1 MRPAVKTQA
10 HLAKSRRSSFF
21 AESGYSKYRRIVMSR
36 FRNILGNRNFS
47 LLWLGQIISQF
58 GDRLDQMALIALIY
72 HFAPG
77 STVQM
82 AKLMSFTIIPVFLIG
97 PIAGVY
103 VDRWDR
109 RRTMVVCDILRG
121 ILILLIPFYFIRL
134 NSLLPIYI
142 IVFLVFS
149 IGRFYVP
156 AKMSIIPDLVKSDDL
171 LLANSLVNTTGMVAA
186 MFGLGLGGIL
196 VGMVGA
202 EGGFL
207 IDGASFL
214 VSGIMIFFLSTKAIR
229 DLKKE
234 RLIDVGKEIA
244 EVISKSAIVEM
255 KEAIN
260 FLKSQKQIRSCF
272 GILFLLWAALGSV
285 YVVSIVFVQK
295 AFSSVTKEIGLLV
308 VALGLGLFI
317 GTLAYG
323 RLAQKSSG
331 FKTIFA
337 CILLSGLVLS
347 SFVLAVLN
355 IPNLLLALILAFI
368 LGLVVSPVM
377 AISNTMVQQFTDNS
391 MRGKVFSS
399 LEIVMHLAF
408 LLAMLISASLA
419 DRIGSVKILLTV
431 SALLFLIGL
440 IGLLGRN
447 DKITGTQVSY

>member
-1 MRPAVKTQA
+1 
-10 HLAKSRRSSFF
+10 
-21 AESGYSKYRRIVMSR
+21 
-36 FRNILGNRNFS
+36 
-47 LLWLGQIISQF
+47 
-58 GDRLDQMALIALIY
+58 MALIALIY

-355 IPNLLLALILAFI
+355 IPNLLLALILVFI

-447 DKITGTQVSY
+447 DKITGTQGSY

>member
-1 MRPAVKTQA
+1 
-10 HLAKSRRSSFF
+10 
-21 AESGYSKYRRIVMSR
+21 MSR

-47 LLWLGQIISQF
+47 LLWVGQIISQF

-244 EVISKSAIVEM
+244 EVIRKSAIVEM

-355 IPNLLLALILAFI
+355 IPNLLLALILVFI

-447 DKITGTQVSY
+447 DKITGTQGSY

>member
-1 MRPAVKTQA
+1 
-10 HLAKSRRSSFF
+10 
-21 AESGYSKYRRIVMSR
+21 MSR
-36 FRNILGNRNFS
+36 FRNIIGNRNFS
-47 LLWLGQIISQF
+47 LLWVGQIISQF
-58 GDRLDQMALIALIY
+58 GDRLNQMALIALIY

-156 AKMSIIPDLVKSDDL
+156 AKMSIIPDLVRSDDL

-214 VSGIMIFFLSTKAIR
+214 ISGIMIFFLSTKAIR

-244 EVISKSAIVEM
+244 EVIRKSAIDEM
-255 KEAIN
+255 KEALI
-260 FLKSQKQIRSCF
+260 FLKNQKQIRSCF
-272 GILFLLWAALGSV
+272 GILFLLWAALGSI

-308 VALGLGLFI
+308 VALGLGLFL

-323 RLAQKSSG
+323 RFGYKASG
-331 FKTIFA
+331 FKTVFA
-337 CILLSGLVLS
+337 CILLAGMVLF
-347 SFVLAVLN
+347 SFVFAVLK
-355 IPNLLLALILAFI
+355 IPNLVIAMILAFI

-377 AISNTMVQQFTDNS
+377 VISNTMVQQFTDNS

-399 LEIVMHLAF
+399 LEIVVHLAF

-419 DRIGSVKILLTV
+419 DHIGSVEILLSV
-431 SALLFLIGL
+431 SSLLFLIGL

-447 DKITGTQVSY
+447 DKITRIQEPY

>member
-1 MRPAVKTQA
+1 MA
-10 HLAKSRRSSFF
+10 
-21 AESGYSKYRRIVMSR
+21 R

-47 LLWLGQIISQF
+47 LLWVGQIISQF

-72 HFAPG
+72 NFAPG

-121 ILILLIPFYFIRL
+121 ILVLLIPFYFIRL
-134 NSLLPIYI
+134 HSLLPIYI

-156 AKMSIIPDLVKSDDL
+156 AKMSIIPDIVKSDDL

-214 VSGIMIFFLSTKAIR
+214 ISGIMIFFLSTRAIR

-244 EVISKSAIVEM
+244 EVIRKSAIDEM
-255 KEAIN
+255 KEALI

-272 GILFLLWAALGSV
+272 GILFLLWAALGSI

-308 VALGLGLFI
+308 VALGLGLFL

-323 RLAQKSSG
+323 RLGHKALG
-331 FKTIFA
+331 FKTVFA
-337 CILLSGLVLS
+337 CILLAGMVLF
-347 SFVLAVLN
+347 SFVFAVLK
-355 IPNLLLALILAFI
+355 IPNFLIALMLAFV

-377 AISNTMVQQFTDNS
+377 VISNTMVQQFTDNS

-399 LEIVMHLAF
+399 LEIVVHLAF

-419 DRIGSVKILLTV
+419 DHIGSVEILLTV
-431 SALLFLIGL
+431 SSLLFLIGL
-440 IGLLGRN
+440 IGLLGKN
-447 DKITGTQVSY
+447 DKITRTQESY